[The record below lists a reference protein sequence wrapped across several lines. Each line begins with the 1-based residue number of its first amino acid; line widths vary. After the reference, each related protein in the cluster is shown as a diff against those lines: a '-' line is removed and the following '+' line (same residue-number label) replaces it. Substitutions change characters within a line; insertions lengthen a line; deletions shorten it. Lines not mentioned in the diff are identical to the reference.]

1 MANGVFH
8 TVYGIEINLTRPDL
22 GHPDRPGLLAE
33 ITAPVDR
40 RDRELLECLQRHREG
55 RCEAEERAGG
65 DGEDRSPWMHLRR
78 NTVGGRTTWVAAH
91 LPLRR
96 PPTAEQDDRRKA
108 LQERIA
114 RAADRHG
121 CRYEVGTRAGGGR
134 ARTDVLVTGP
144 GGLRIGWAAPYAP
157 VTAETVRRRSRSA
170 AEHGIVPLWVT
181 CDERAP
187 LIDRAP
193 WARVDD
199 LPWQRIASRAPMAV
213 RAGVRHL
220 QQWKC
225 LRGSAR
231 PCPLNGSWCG
241 RLHTGWYLPALCLPG
256 KPPTEVDELVG
267 ASAAGELVPMRVPLQ
282 SDAATVAR
290 MWVPAAD
297 RDRWRETFAGD
308 GPDAA
313 DPGSD
318 TGPAGPAPDAG
329 ISYACEELDPVCRY
343 GEEDF
348 AYDDPHPRARPR
360 RGPRHAH
367 PHPEADAVA
376 LHTHDTVP
384 ERLLTIPRQ
393 VRRGLVVTPEQ
404 RRRAATVLDCHIA
417 HVGPCAGC
425 GTPIDRYGP
434 RGTHAC
440 APCRARVLSR
450 R

>member
-40 RDRELLECLQRHREG
+40 RDRELLQCLQHHREG
-55 RCEAEERAGG
+55 RCGAEEQGG
-65 DGEDRSPWMHLRR
+65 ERSPWMHVRR
-78 NTVGGRTTWVAAH
+78 ATVGTRTTWIAAH
-91 LPLRR
+91 LPARR
-96 PPTAEQDDRRKA
+96 PPGAEEDDRRKA

-121 CRYEVGTRAGGGR
+121 CRYEVGARTGGR
-134 ARTDVLVTGP
+134 ARSDVLVTGP

-157 VTAETVRRRSRSA
+157 VTAETVRRRSRAA

-181 CDERAP
+181 CDERAAP
-187 LIDRAP
+187 VDRAP

-231 PCPLNGSWCG
+231 ACPLNGSWCG
-241 RLHTGWYLPALCLPG
+241 RLHTGWYLPALCLPSR
-256 KPPTEVDELVG
+256 PPTEVDELVG

-282 SDAATVAR
+282 SDASAVAR

-297 RDRWRETFAGD
+297 RDRWRETFAEDGPPAVAPGPAD
-308 GPDAA
+308 PAALAASGPDAGVSY
-313 DPGSD
+313 PG
-318 TGPAGPAPDAG
+318 
-329 ISYACEELDPVCRY
+329 EELDPVCRY

-348 AYDDPHPRARPR
+348 AYDDPRPRTRHRARPR
-360 RGPRHAH
+360 DGH
-367 PHPEADAVA
+367 ADAVA
-376 LHTHDTVP
+376 LHTRDTVP
-384 ERLLTIPRQ
+384 ERLLTVPRQ
-393 VRRGLVVTPEQ
+393 VRRGLAVTPEQ
-404 RRRAATVLDCHIA
+404 RHRAAAVLDCHVA
-417 HVGPCAGC
+417 DVGPCAGC
-425 GTPIDRYGP
+425 GTPINRYGP
-434 RGTHAC
+434 RGVHAC
-440 APCRARVLSR
+440 APCRARVLAR

>member
-33 ITAPVDR
+33 ITAPIDR
-40 RDRELLECLQRHREG
+40 RERELLQCLQHHREG
-55 RCEAEERAGG
+55 WCEAEERGA
-65 DGEDRSPWMHLRR
+65 ERSPWMHVRR
-78 NTVGGRTTWVAAH
+78 RTVGGRTGWVAAH
-91 LPLRR
+91 LPARR
-96 PPTAEQDDRRKA
+96 TPTAEEEDRRKA
-108 LQERIA
+108 LRERIA

-121 CRYEVGTRAGGGR
+121 CRYEVGARVGGR
-134 ARTDVLVTGP
+134 ARADVLVTGP

-157 VTAETVRRRSRSA
+157 VTAETVRRRSRAA
-170 AEHGIVPLWVT
+170 AEHGVVPLWVT
-181 CDERAP
+181 CDERAA

-199 LPWQRIASRAPMAV
+199 LPWQRIASRSPMVV
-213 RAGVRHL
+213 RAGVRYL

-241 RLHTGWYLPALCLPG
+241 RLHTGWYLPALCLPRR
-256 KPPTEVDELVG
+256 PPIEVDELVG

-282 SDAATVAR
+282 SDASAVAR

-297 RDRWRETFAGD
+297 RDRWRETFAED
-308 GPDAA
+308 DRRE
-313 DPGSD
+313 
-318 TGPAGPAPDAG
+318 PAEPAPDAG
-329 ISYACEELDPVCRY
+329 IGYACEELDPVCRY

-348 AYDDPHPRARPR
+348 AYDDPHPRSRPR
-360 RGPRHAH
+360 RGH
-367 PHPEADAVA
+367 ADAVA

-384 ERLLTIPRQ
+384 ERLLTLPRQ
-393 VRRGLVVTPEQ
+393 VRRGLVATPEQ
-404 RRRAATVLDCHIA
+404 RRRAAAALDCHIA

-425 GTPIDRYGP
+425 GAPIDRYGP

-440 APCRARVLSR
+440 APCRARVAAR
-450 R
+450 ITARAAIRG